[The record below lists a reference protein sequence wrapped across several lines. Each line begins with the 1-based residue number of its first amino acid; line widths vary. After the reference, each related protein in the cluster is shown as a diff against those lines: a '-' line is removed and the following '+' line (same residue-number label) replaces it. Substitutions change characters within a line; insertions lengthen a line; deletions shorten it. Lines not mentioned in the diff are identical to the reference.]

1 MKWQLQFVPI
11 KDLKDHSKNPR
22 KISKEAL
29 DRLSKNIDK
38 FGLIDKPIANADMT
52 IIGGHQRVR
61 IMRKK
66 KAKTI
71 ECWVAEEQLS
81 PSELDELCI
90 GLNLNQGTWDYDILA
105 NEFEALDL
113 LEWGF
118 SEEKLFDLTKPIEEI
133 SDSEE
138 KGKPDRKKK
147 SCPNCGHEF

>member
-1 MKWQLQFVPI
+1 MKWTLQFVPI

-22 KISKEAL
+22 KISKENL
-29 DRLSKNIDK
+29 DRLSKTIDK
-38 FGLIDKPIANADMT
+38 FGLIDKPIVNADMT

-90 GLNLNQGTWDYDILA
+90 GLNLNQGSWDWDVLA
-105 NEFEALDL
+105 NEFDHLKL

-118 SEEKLFDLTKPIEEI
+118 SEEKLLGLAQSIEEI
-133 SDSEE
+133 SGEQE
-138 KGKPDRKKK
+138 GGKREKKK
-147 SCPNCGHEF
+147 KTCPNCGHEF